1 MSRVHSWLATSK
13 SACTKSS
20 TPTCPPPV
28 LKLSF
33 TTQLSFPIKASI
45 ATKNFRHL
53 VSDTSRLA
61 TAQHFRSMFCCLA
74 KLKMARTP
82 PSSNTRAM
90 HQATP
95 TTLRSANY
103 SRHSAMP
110 TSQSTCAARAARA
123 VRSVTSKNLNHSMA
137 TTPLKQSPHNHG
149 YSITKSA
156 WSALVT
162 PVSANFS

>member
-1 MSRVHSWLATSK
+1 M
-13 SACTKSS
+13 
-20 TPTCPPPV
+20 
-28 LKLSF
+28 
-33 TTQLSFPIKASI
+33 PIR
-45 ATKNFRHL
+45 NFL
-53 VSDTSRLA
+53 LPASDTSRLA
-61 TAQHFRSMFCCLA
+61 TAQRSRSMFCCPE

-82 PSSNTRAM
+82 PLSNTRAM

-110 TSQSTCAARAARA
+110 MSQSTCAAPAARA

-149 YSITKSA
+149 CSITKSA
-156 WSALVT
+156 WSALVI
-162 PVSANFS
+162 PASASFSWLQHNRRASLPSRHSLSLTTALAARFVPAEF